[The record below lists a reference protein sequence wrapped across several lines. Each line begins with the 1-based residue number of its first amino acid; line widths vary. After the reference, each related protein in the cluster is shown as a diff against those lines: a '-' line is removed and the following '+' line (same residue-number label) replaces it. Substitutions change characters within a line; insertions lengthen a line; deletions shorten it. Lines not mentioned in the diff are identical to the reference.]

1 MPDGKPRQTTEPM
14 YLLLREGRVEEFNRR
29 RKSGEKFDFRGCN
42 FRGLD
47 LREIDAQGIDFTNA
61 YFRQT
66 DLRGVDLGSSS
77 LEGASL
83 HGAHVSG
90 VLFPRELEAAE
101 IELSVR
107 LGTRLRY
114 RPR

>member
-1 MPDGKPRQTTEPM
+1 MAEGKPRLSADPM
-14 YLLLREGRVEEFNRR
+14 YLLLREGRPEEFNRR
-29 RKSGEKFDFRGCN
+29 RKAGQKFDFRGCN

-47 LREIDAQGIDFTNA
+47 LREMEPTGIDFANA

-66 DLRGVDLGSSS
+66 DLRGLDLSTCH

-90 VLFPRELEAAE
+90 VLFPRELEAHE
-101 IELSVR
+101 IEVSVR

-114 RPR
+114 RAA